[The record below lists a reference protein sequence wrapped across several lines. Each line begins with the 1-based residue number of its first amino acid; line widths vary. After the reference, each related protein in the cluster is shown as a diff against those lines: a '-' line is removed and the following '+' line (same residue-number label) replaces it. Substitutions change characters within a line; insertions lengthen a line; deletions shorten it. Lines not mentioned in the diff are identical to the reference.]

1 MKHLLTAAT
10 TALLSVTLY
19 ACAPAQTVE
28 TTETSTP
35 AVAQAQVNFDA
46 PPTGPQ
52 ALFKNT
58 RTDGLEEM
66 IIAGGCFW
74 CTESDFE
81 KITGVREAVSGYTG
95 GTLDNPGY
103 KQVGTNRTGHYE
115 AVKVTYDP
123 SVVTY
128 RQLVDHYWKT
138 VDPTDD
144 RGQFCDKG
152 ASYRTAIFVTPE
164 QLTDAESSL
173 AYIKANKPFSE
184 DIVTP
189 ILPAVTF
196 YDAEGYH
203 QNYYK
208 RNKLRYKHYRNG
220 CGRDKRLNQLWGE
233 G

>member
-1 MKHLLTAAT
+1 MKHLYIAAT
-10 TALLSVTLY
+10 TALLSVSLY
-19 ACAPAQTVE
+19 ACAPAQSVE
-28 TTETSTP
+28 TSEMPAQTEVLSATS
-35 AVAQAQVNFDA
+35 
-46 PPTGPQ
+46 GPQ
-52 ALFKNT
+52 APFKNI

-81 KITGVREAVSGYTG
+81 KITGVKEAVSGYTG
-95 GTLDNPGY
+95 GTLDNPTY
-103 KQVGTNRTGHYE
+103 KKVGTNRTGHYE

-123 SVVTY
+123 DIVTY

-152 ASYRTAIFVTPE
+152 ASYRSAIFVTPE
-164 QLTDAESSL
+164 QRADAEDSL
-173 AYIKANKPFSE
+173 ALIEETKPFS
-184 DIVTP
+184 DRIVTP

-203 QNYYK
+203 QDYYK
-208 RNKLRYKHYRNG
+208 KNSLRYKYYRNG
-220 CGRDKRLNQLWGE
+220 CGRDKRLQKLWGDS
-233 G
+233 